1 MASNNKKKTG
11 FSRRDFIKSAAA
23 VAGGTV
29 LGGAAVNAAT
39 TTGGTVLGNAPG
51 PGNKGGGERDLVLV
65 NGRIYTFD
73 DTNRIVES
81 VRIRDDKIAE
91 VGRIQG
97 GGARNVIDLKGH
109 TVIPG
114 LIDNH
119 VHFIRMGN
127 LPGYDTREL
136 EAAFSVAAAQK
147 VIAARAAGVPDG
159 EFITAL
165 AGLARRQFAENRF
178 PTLSELDDAAPRH
191 PVIISELTVGQTN
204 RLGRDV
210 LRSLGVP
217 VGDDGV
223 VPNQNVAYD
232 ALAASLTNEHRKR
245 QLLDAAKSALS
256 VGLTTVMD
264 MHGSTPGAGFLDRVT
279 GHDAFLELVR
289 EKSLN
294 VRTRVFF
301 PELDD
306 IEALQDILDH
316 RWREYGPD
324 MGKVAGIGEWAPRGA
339 LYQESLRRIAER
351 GWIYH
356 QHLISAS
363 EIQAHIENFEQF
375 ESAHPGVSLE
385 NLHWNLGHV
394 GDITLEQVLRVNNL
408 GVGLCP
414 HPWRYLTA
422 NNGGPGFRTIVNNAK
437 VQVGTGL
444 DGARVAPLNPWTG
457 IYFMVTGRNSGGALV
472 NDGEQIS
479 RLDAVQLY
487 AGPQQ
492 GWFTKEEKVLGGIGV
507 GRFADLVVLQKNFF
521 DEREVPDDQIR
532 SMNSILTIVNG
543 EIVHDARVLK
553 TG

>member
-1 MASNNKKKTG
+1 MANEKEKRAR

-23 VAGGTV
+23 AAGGTV

-39 TTGGTVLGNAPG
+39 ATGVTVLGNAPASSDKAG
-51 PGNKGGGERDLVLV
+51 SERDLALV

-73 DTNRIVES
+73 ETNRVVDS
-81 VRIRDDKIAE
+81 VLIRDDKFAE
-91 VGRIQG
+91 ISGIRG
-97 GGARNVIDLKGH
+97 NSAKNVIDLKGH

-127 LPGYDTREL
+127 LPGHDTRQL
-136 EAAFSVAAAQK
+136 EAAFSVAAAQE

-178 PTLSELDDAAPRH
+178 PTLSELDAAAPRH
-191 PVIISELTVGQTN
+191 PVIISELTIGQTN
-204 RLGRDV
+204 RLGRDA
-210 LRSLGVP
+210 LRSLGVA
-217 VGDDGV
+217 VNDDGV
-223 VPNQNVAYD
+223 VPNQNLAYE

-245 QLLDAAKSALS
+245 QLLDSAKYALS

-294 VRTRVFF
+294 VRTRIFF
-301 PELDD
+301 PEQDD
-306 IEALQDILDH
+306 IEELQAILDH

-324 MGKVAGIGEWAPRGA
+324 MWKVAGFGEWAPRGA
-339 LYQESLRRIAER
+339 LYQESLRRIAAR

-356 QHLISAS
+356 QHLISS
-363 EIQAHIENFEQF
+363 NEIQAHIENFEQF
-375 ESAHPGVSLE
+375 ESQHPEISLAE
-385 NLHWNLGHV
+385 LHWNLGHV
-394 GDITLEQVLRVNNL
+394 GDITLEQIQRVNNL

-422 NNGGPGFRTIVNNAK
+422 NNGGPAFRTIVNNAR
-437 VQVGTGL
+437 VPVGTGL
-444 DGARVAPLNPWTG
+444 DGARVAPLNPWAG
-457 IYFMVTGRNSGGALV
+457 IYFMVTGRNSGGAVV

-479 RLDAVQLY
+479 RLDAIRLY

-492 GWFTKEEKVLGGIGV
+492 GWFTKEEDVLGGIGI
-507 GRFADLVVLQKNFF
+507 GRFADLVVLRKNFF

-532 SMNSILTIVNG
+532 SMTSILTVVNG
-543 EIVHDARVLK
+543 AIVYDAGTL
-553 TG
+553 

>member
-1 MASNNKKKTG
+1 MASNNKKKAG
-11 FSRRDFIKSAAA
+11 LSRRDFIKSAAA
-23 VAGGTV
+23 AAGGTL
-29 LGGAAVNAAT
+29 LGGAAVNST
-39 TTGGTVLGNAPG
+39 TAPAGTVLGNAPS
-51 PGNKGGGERDLVLV
+51 PSNKGGEGDLVLV

-73 DTNRIVES
+73 DGNRIVGS
-81 VRIRDDKIAE
+81 VRIRNDKFAE
-91 VGRIQG
+91 VGRIREG
-97 GGARNVIDLKGH
+97 VASNVIDLKGH

-136 EAAFSVAAAQK
+136 EAAFSVVAAQK
-147 VIAARAAGVPDG
+147 VIATRAAGVPDG

-178 PTLSELDDAAPRH
+178 PTLAELDDAAPRH

-204 RLGRDV
+204 RLGRDI

-301 PELDD
+301 PEQDD
-306 IEALQDILDH
+306 VEVLQDILDQ

-324 MGKVAGIGEWAPRGA
+324 MGKIAGIGEWAPRGA

-356 QHLISAS
+356 QHLISTN

-375 ESAHPGVSLE
+375 ESAHPEVSLQD
-385 NLHWNLGHV
+385 LHWNLGHV
-394 GDITLEQVLRVNNL
+394 GDITLEQILRVNNL

-422 NNGGPGFRTIVNNAK
+422 NNGGPAFRTIVNNAK
-437 VQVGTGL
+437 VPVGTGL

-507 GRFADLVVLQKNFF
+507 GRFADLAVLRKNFF

-532 SMNSILTIVNG
+532 SMNSLLTIVNG
-543 EIVHDARVLK
+543 EIVYDAGVLK

>member
-1 MASNNKKKTG
+1 MASDDKKKTG
-11 FSRRDFIKSAAA
+11 LSRRDFIKSAAA
-23 VAGGTV
+23 AAGGTV
-29 LGGAAVNAAT
+29 LGGAAVNSAT
-39 TTGGTVLGNAPG
+39 APSGTVLGNAPG
-51 PGNKGGGERDLVLV
+51 PGNKSSGERDLVLV

-73 DTNRIVES
+73 DHNRIVES

-91 VGRIQG
+91 AGGIRE
-97 GGARNVIDLKGH
+97 GGATSVIDLKGH

-136 EAAFSVAAAQK
+136 EAAFSVAAAQT
-147 VIAARAAGVPDG
+147 VIAARAAGVPEG

-204 RLGRDV
+204 RLGRDII

-217 VGDDGV
+217 VADDGG

-301 PELDD
+301 PEQDD

-356 QHLISAS
+356 QHLISTN
-363 EIQAHIENFEQF
+363 EIQAHIENFEEF

-385 NLHWNLGHV
+385 DLHWNLGHV

-422 NNGGPGFRTIVNNAK
+422 NNGGPAFRTIVNNAR
-437 VQVGTGL
+437 VPVGTGL

-457 IYFMVTGRNSGGALV
+457 IY
-472 NDGEQIS
+472 
-479 RLDAVQLY
+479 
-487 AGPQQ
+487 GPQQ
-492 GWFTKEEKVLGGIGV
+492 W
-507 GRFADLVVLQKNFF
+507 R
-521 DEREVPDDQIR
+521 R
-532 SMNSILTIVNG
+532 S
-543 EIVHDARVLK
+543 RQ
-553 TG
+553 